1 MMKMTLRVIKYS
13 VLLLLALVLVG
24 YTQEYIYQVKGENWI
39 NESLTQDY
47 IYNFIISFVLGI
59 VFILV
64 FQRQPEKL
72 GFTFLGSISLKFIL
86 FFIFIYPN
94 IRSDNTITSLEFANF
109 FTPFLTCLIVEVS
122 FLLSLLRPQS

>member
-1 MMKMTLRVIKYS
+1 MKMTLRVIKYS
-13 VLLLLALVLVG
+13 VLLFLALVLVG
-24 YTQEYIYQVKGENWI
+24 YTQECIYQVKGGNWL
-39 NESLTQDY
+39 NGSLANDY

-72 GFTFLGSISLKFIL
+72 GFAFLGSISLKFIL

-94 IRSDNTITSLEFANF
+94 IRADNTITSLEFANF
-109 FTPFLTCLIVEVS
+109 FSPFLTCLIIEVS
-122 FLLSLLRPQS
+122 FLLSLLRSQS